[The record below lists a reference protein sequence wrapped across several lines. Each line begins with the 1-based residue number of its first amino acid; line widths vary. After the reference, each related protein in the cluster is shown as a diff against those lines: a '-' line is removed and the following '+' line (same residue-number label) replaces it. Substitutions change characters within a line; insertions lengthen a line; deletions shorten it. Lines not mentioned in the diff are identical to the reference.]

1 MDNNIIL
8 IRIPYSHLAQLTLE
22 DLDIN
27 KSNFIVKRKEKYD

>member
-8 IRIPYSHLAQLTLE
+8 IRIPYTHLEQLTLE

-27 KSNFIVKRKEKYD
+27 KSKFIVKKERKYD